1 MPKKL
6 HKKLNLRINPT
17 ASLYTSTSFVAWL
30 VSSLL
35 GVIDDEATQKIAHLE
50 VTTGSRRSCGTR
62 DDDMIEPHQLSLDEL
77 CNKASSSIKYSIGVF
92 LLSLL
97 YIAPANAQ
105 EQKVPRF
112 AIIKSNHVNARLG
125 PGTTYPIEWVFVS
138 KAEPIKIIAEFEQW
152 RKVEDVEK
160 QGGWVHSSVLSPK
173 RSVVIMGNNI
183 QRLFARDDMS
193 SRIVAK
199 LEPGIRC
206 MLDKCKNH
214 WCKIKCD
221 GYKGWIEAS
230 NIWGIL
236 KSEEDGI

>member
-1 MPKKL
+1 MLKKL
-6 HKKLNLRINPT
+6 PNKLNPWINPT
-17 ASLYTSTSFVAWL
+17 SSLRSSVIKYNLRSLLLVLFNPGFSLY
-30 VSSLL
+30 
-35 GVIDDEATQKIAHLE
+35 KILISPFARMTILIAR
-50 VTTGSRRSCGTR
+50 TIFC
-62 DDDMIEPHQLSLDEL
+62 LSL
-77 CNKASSSIKYSIGVF
+77 
-92 LLSLL
+92 SLFC
-97 YIAPANAQ
+97 ITQAHAQ

-112 AIIKSNHVNARLG
+112 AIIKSNHVNARIG

-173 RSVVIMGNNI
+173 RSAIIMGNNI
-183 QRLFARDDMS
+183 QKLYARDDIS

-199 LEPGIRC
+199 LEPGLRC

-221 GYKGWIEAS
+221 GYKGWIEAK